1 MDVKYSRHYLSKLE
15 DVFAESDYILR
26 YEKGNFKSGYCLIH
40 DTKVVVINKFY
51 SLEGKI
57 NCLIE
62 ILRSVQLN
70 TEHFSEK
77 NLKLFNEIRAES

>member
-1 MDVKYSRHYLSKLE
+1 
-15 DVFAESDYILR
+15 
-26 YEKGNFKSGYCLIH
+26 
-40 DTKVVVINKFY
+40 VINKFY